1 MSEEGRTAFG
11 TESGGGDACV
21 LEGGMAL
28 VGSLF
33 KVPKQISL
41 RLCVS
46 MVLTNSHSF
55 LCPLEKLV
63 LVLVLPDPSSV
74 FL

>member
-21 LEGGMAL
+21 VEGGMTL

-46 MVLTNSHSF
+46 VVLTDSHAF
-55 LCPLEKLV
+55 LRPLEKP
-63 LVLVLPDPSSV
+63 VLVLPDPSSV

>member
-1 MSEEGRTAFG
+1 MSKEGG
-11 TESGGGDACV
+11 TVFETGSGGGDACV
-21 LEGGMAL
+21 LERGMAL

-33 KVPKQISL
+33 EVPKQISS
-41 RLCVS
+41 RLCVG
-46 MVLTNSHSF
+46 VFLTDSHTF
-55 LCPLEKLV
+55 LCPLEK